1 MKIGRIRDIRI
12 GWCLQVA
19 IIGCILTPWLTA
31 LLPYGG
37 DTEQTKLNTVI
48 AHLER
53 CRDVCE
59 DLEMKKV
66 MDYTIRRYNRIG
78 PLNVAVMQLREDTL
92 ALNNPLCPGMTLD
105 ESVLRYPVP
114 FAASI
119 VLHEALH
126 DYPPYLGHSHIDQ
139 PYLEELTCPK

>member
-12 GWCLQVA
+12 GWCIQAV
-19 IIGCILTPWLTA
+19 IIGCLLAPWLTA

-37 DTEQTKLNTVI
+37 AAEQTKLNTVVT
-48 AHLER
+48 HLKR

-59 DLEMKKV
+59 DPKMREV

-78 PLNVAVMQLREDTL
+78 PFSVAVMQLREDTF
-92 ALNNPLCPGMTLD
+92 ALNNPFCLGITLD
-105 ESVLRYPVP
+105 EDVLRYPVP

-119 VLHEALH
+119 LVHEALH
-126 DYPPYLGHSHIDQ
+126 DYFPYFGHSHIDQ
-139 PYLEELTCPK
+139 TYLEKLTCPN